1 MNNINNT
8 SRIIVPIMTHRS
20 NGSDVIRGSKCYEE
34 RCKTQEELALEKSLE
49 KRRPVSSLLNQR
61 IALSKKLHDR
71 KDDRKDIK
79 KDADLERVDLRSSK
93 LHDRKDDRKDIK
105 KDADLERV
113 DLRSSKLHDR
123 KDDRKDI
130 KKDAD
135 LERVDLSKKDGKFFI
150 PLGLSRPEILKEK
163 WNAFNAWKK
172 EALS

>member
-113 DLRSSKLHDR
+113 DL
-123 KDDRKDI
+123 
-130 KKDAD
+130 
-135 LERVDLSKKDGKFFI
+135 SKKDGKFFI

>member
-79 KDADLERVDLRSSK
+79 KDADLERVDL
-93 LHDRKDDRKDIK
+93 
-105 KDADLERV
+105 
-113 DLRSSKLHDR
+113 
-123 KDDRKDI
+123 
-130 KKDAD
+130 
-135 LERVDLSKKDGKFFI
+135 SKKDGKFFI

>member
-20 NGSDVIRGSKCYEE
+20 NGSDVVKGSKCYEE
-34 RCKTQEELALEKSLE
+34 KCKTQEELALEK
-49 KRRPVSSLLNQR
+49 KRAASSLLNQR
-61 IALSKKLHDR
+61 VALSKSKLDR

-93 LHDRKDDRKDIK
+93 LDRKDDRKDIK

-113 DLRSSKLHDR
+113 DLRKG
-123 KDDRKDI
+123 
-130 KKDAD
+130 
-135 LERVDLSKKDGKFFI
+135 GKFFI

>member
-20 NGSDVIRGSKCYEE
+20 NGSDVVRGSKCYEE
-34 RCKTQEELALEKSLE
+34 KCKTQEELALEKE
-49 KRRPVSSLLNQR
+49 KRGPVSSLLNQR
-61 IALSKKLHDR
+61 VALSKSKLHDR
-71 KDDRKDIK
+71 KEDRKDVK

-93 LHDRKDDRKDIK
+93 LHDRKEDRKDVK

-123 KDDRKDI
+123 KEDRKDV

-135 LERVDLSKKDGKFFI
+135 LERVDLSKKNGKFFM